1 MEQYQEILEKVIRKE
16 IITMAIPSI
25 IILVVVVL
33 IWLQFYRD
41 FCSSKKRFVKSLMT
55 SFIWIVLSVVLMLPA
70 LSTVTDA
77 GKDIKEK
84 SYKTYRGEYYID
96 TDDMYTKY
104 DSLIERWIPV
114 ELKNN
119 EVVYLYINNIF
130 EEFQIFEGEYSGE
143 IVYGQN
149 SQIIVEIEKRD

>member
-1 MEQYQEILEKVIRKE
+1 
-16 IITMAIPSI
+16 
-25 IILVVVVL
+25 
-33 IWLQFYRD
+33 
-41 FCSSKKRFVKSLMT
+41 MT

-104 DSLIERWIPV
+104 DSLISGG
-114 ELKNN
+114 
-119 EVVYLYINNIF
+119 YL
-130 EEFQIFEGEYSGE
+130 
-143 IVYGQN
+143 
-149 SQIIVEIEKRD
+149 